1 MCCFWFY
8 EGREECFV
16 ENRVDFPS
24 GGKSEFVRSRS
35 DLLGDWE
42 WSHPTWHELLRGSFG
57 HLVVQV
63 GGFQPYFLG
72 NLEVSSRS
80 SVFVALLLHEL
91 VCVADCCRS
100 FFLRSDESTPE
111 FFQGFVSARAAG

>member
-8 EGREECFV
+8 KGGEECFV
-16 ENRVDFPS
+16 EDGVDLPS
-24 GGKSEFVRSRS
+24 GGKLEFIRSCS
-35 DLLGDWE
+35 DLLSDWE
-42 WSHPTWHELLRGSFG
+42 WSHSTWHELLRGSFG

-63 GGFQPYFLG
+63 GGFQPYLLG

-91 VCVADCCRS
+91 VCVADCCRG
-100 FFLRSDESTPE
+100 FFLCSDESTPE
-111 FFQGFVSARAAG
+111 FFQGFVSACAAG